1 MVLVDTSIW
10 IDHFRKVS
18 GNLSSL
24 LEAEEVTIHS
34 YVLGEL
40 ACGNLSNRKEIIA
53 LLHALPHATKVEED
67 EILLFIERHRLMGRG
82 IGLIDAHILA
92 SCCIDSCLLW
102 TRDKRLQI
110 MAKEMNIEYSQ
121 QLRQRDS

>member
-1 MVLVDTSIW
+1 VVLVDTSIW

-18 GNLSSL
+18 GKLASL
-24 LEAEEVTIHS
+24 LEAEEVAIHP

-53 LLHALPHATKVEED
+53 LLHALPGAAKVEDD
-67 EILLFIERHRLMGRG
+67 ELLLFIEHHRLMGRG

-102 TRDKRLQI
+102 TRDKRLQVV
-110 MAKEMNIEYSQ
+110 AKEMNIEHSQ
-121 QLRQRDS
+121 HHN

>member
-18 GNLSSL
+18 GKLASL
-24 LEAEEVTIHS
+24 LEAEEVAIHPF
-34 YVLGEL
+34 VLGEL

-53 LLHALPHATKVEED
+53 LLHALPDAVKVEDD
-67 EILLFIERHRLMGRG
+67 ELLWFIERHHLMGRG

-92 SCCIDSCLLW
+92 SCCVDSCLLW
-102 TRDKRLQI
+102 TRDKRLHVV
-110 MAKEMNIEYSQ
+110 AKEMNIEY
-121 QLRQRDS
+121 RQHQN